1 MPHRMAARD
10 VMKQTL
16 TESFVA
22 PQGSAVRR
30 STRLP
35 APIVQAVYQLIS
47 IILLLGLWLLL
58 SQAVSTKVIPTPW
71 ATWQAFLRALE
82 DGYLWQDIGITFTR
96 TLGAFALAM
105 LLGTVF
111 GFLLGSVRWFNQIF
125 ANWLTIAASIP
136 SLLYIVVAYLAVGLN
151 DTAAILGA
159 GLIVAPSIT
168 YNVWQGMKTL
178 DPHLAEMAR
187 AFGVSRWTQFWRVT
201 LPQTL
206 AFLFAAARLGLA
218 LIWKIMIFVELLGRS
233 SGVGYR
239 IQYWYQLF
247 NMERVLASAL
257 PFIILMVLIELVVLR
272 SLEHF
277 LFRWRPREAQ

>member
-1 MPHRMAARD
+1 MAAKH
-10 VMKQTL
+10 VMKQSL
-16 TESFVA
+16 SEQLVA
-22 PQGSAVRR
+22 PQAPAVRHAA
-30 STRLP
+30 RLP
-35 APIVQAVYQLIS
+35 LPVAHVAYQLIS
-47 IILLLGLWLLL
+47 ILLLLGLWLLI
-58 SQAVSTKVIPTPW
+58 SQAVSTKVVPTPW

-105 LLGTVF
+105 LLGTLF
-111 GFLLGSVRWFNQIF
+111 GFLLGSVHWFNRIF

-136 SLLYIVVAYLAVGLN
+136 SLLYIVIAYLAIGLN
-151 DTAAILGA
+151 DSAAIVGA

-187 AFGVSRWTQFWRVT
+187 VFGVSRWTRFWRVT

-218 LIWKIMIFVELLGRS
+218 LTWKIMIFVELLGRS

-257 PFIILMVLIELVVLR
+257 PFIILMVLVELIVLR
-272 SLEHF
+272 SLEHL

>member
-1 MPHRMAARD
+1 LPLPIT
-10 VMKQTL
+10 Q
-16 TESFVA
+16 VA
-22 PQGSAVRR
+22 
-30 STRLP
+30 
-35 APIVQAVYQLIS
+35 YQLIS
-47 IILLLGLWLLL
+47 IVLLLGLWLLL
-58 SQAVSTKVIPTPW
+58 TQIVSAKIIPTPW
-71 ATWQAFLRALE
+71 ATWQAVLRSWQ
-82 DGYLWQDIGITFTR
+82 DGYLWQDIAITFTR

-111 GFLLGSVRWFNQIF
+111 GFLLGSVRWFNRIF
-125 ANWLTIAASIP
+125 ANWLTISASIP

-151 DTAAILGA
+151 DTAAIVGA

-178 DPHLAEMAR
+178 DPQLAEMSR

-218 LIWKIMIFVELLGRS
+218 LAWKIMIFVELLGRS

-257 PFIILMVLIELVVLR
+257 PFIVLMVVIELVVLR
-272 SLEHF
+272 SLEIF
-277 LFRWRPREAQ
+277 LFRWRPSEAQ

>member
-1 MPHRMAARD
+1 
-10 VMKQTL
+10 MKQTL
-16 TESFVA
+16 TEPLAA
-22 PQGSAVRR
+22 PQAGTVRR
-30 STRLP
+30 SVGLP
-35 APIVQAVYQLIS
+35 EPVVQAVYQLIS
-47 IILLLGLWLLL
+47 IVLLLGLWLLL
-58 SQAVSTKVIPTPW
+58 SQLVSTKVVPTPW
-71 ATWQAFLRALE
+71 ATWQAFVRALE

-96 TLGAFALAM
+96 TFALAM
-105 LLGTVF
+105 LLGTIF

-151 DTAAILGA
+151 DTAAIVGA
-159 GLIVAPSIT
+159 GMIVAPSIT

-178 DPHLAEMAR
+178 AR
-187 AFGVSRWTQFWRVT
+187 AFRVSRWLQFWRVT